1 MIGTYDLQSG
11 GADSGQRPVM
21 ERDEAG
27 VNPFLRRPLWEEQPR
42 PAQDADKALNT
53 ADAAKAGSLLNA
65 EAEQSAVPAVDWKGA
80 VCENCQT

>member
-1 MIGTYDLQSG
+1 
-11 GADSGQRPVM
+11 M

-53 ADAAKAGSLLNA
+53 ADAAKAGSLLDA
-65 EAEQSAVPAVDWKGA
+65 EAEQSALPAVDWKGA